1 MLSLTLTNTD
11 ESNKCMCVC
20 VCELC
25 QVLFAMSKVSFRLGL
40 CNSHAVLGLSPS
52 CTVQVNN
59 DRSIDL
65 FNHVGQSLSQGT
77 ASKSDVVLN

>member
-1 MLSLTLTNTD
+1 MLSLTLTSTD
-11 ESNKCMCVC
+11 ESNQCMC
-20 VCELC
+20 
-25 QVLFAMSKVSFRLGL
+25 QVVVAMSKVSVRLGL

-65 FNHVGQSLSQGT
+65 FNHVGQPLSQGID
-77 ASKSDVVLN
+77 SKSFFSGRVAF